1 MLNKTAIRVAA
12 VGVMAASLIGASVT
26 AASAAPGLNGSDAE
40 VYIYDA
46 GEETRFAPGTVH
58 DWDAELIGVGSATDA
73 YGRFQCSPDTESTRT
88 FIAPRGQER
97 TISAWTAYADGG
109 FIPGS
114 NKEVQQF
121 PAKLSGQILG
131 SASQVKANGGEYSLG
146 MACLIYNGVALA
158 KSGVFYAP
166 ITVEKGTGNWTV
178 QEPTGTTTHTEPPA
192 GAQTGDIDLEAV
204 VPAPTDGA
212 LSLNVP
218 AGAKATIGNATV
230 VDGVS
235 TATGTL
241 PAFTV
246 ADARAASK
254 PGWDL
259 TATVADFT
267 NAAANATIDKKQL
280 GLKPSA
286 SVAAPA
292 GISLGAEQKAGSS
305 VYPAAFAT
313 SAAGTAVA
321 NLTLGGELT
330 FVAPSDKP
338 AGTYTSK
345 MTLTLVSK

>member
-46 GEETRFAPGTVH
+46 GEETRFATGTVH

-73 YGRFQCSPDTESTRT
+73 YGRFQCSSDTETTRT

-97 TISAWTAYADGG
+97 TISAWTAYADGA

-121 PAKLSGQILG
+121 AAKLSGQVLG

-178 QEPTGTTTHTEPPA
+178 QEPTGTTTPTEPPA

-254 PGWDL
+254 HQRRRQRHDRQE
-259 TATVADFT
+259 
-267 NAAANATIDKKQL
+267 AARPQAVRVGRSPRRHLAGRRAEGRFV
-280 GLKPSA
+280 GLPRRLRDERSRHRRGQ
-286 SVAAPA
+286 PHA
-292 GISLGAEQKAGSS
+292 GRRAHVRRPE
-305 VYPAAFAT
+305 
-313 SAAGTAVA
+313 
-321 NLTLGGELT
+321 
-330 FVAPSDKP
+330 
-338 AGTYTSK
+338 
-345 MTLTLVSK
+345 